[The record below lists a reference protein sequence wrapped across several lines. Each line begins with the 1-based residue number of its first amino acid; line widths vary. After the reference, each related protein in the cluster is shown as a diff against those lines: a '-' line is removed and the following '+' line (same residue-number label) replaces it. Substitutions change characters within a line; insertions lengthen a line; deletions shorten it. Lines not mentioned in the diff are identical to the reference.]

1 MKHSD
6 KCQQPQWTLLTLTVG
21 LVQRKLCCQWSWNSE
36 ESLERLLKKKFEYL
50 ACVKVEHLC
59 WYFFLSFPKY
69 FSVHVYSVCS
79 SEKTWPDAFFALFSF
94 FLAKMN
100 QNNHIKKNSI
110 WRKYWKNSENEPF
123 PMVLALPCPYRLTSV
138 VFRMVVHKD
147 QSSAIRTDHERTT
160 NILFILKIGKEISHF
175 LW

>member
-79 SEKTWPDAFFALFSF
+79 SEKTWPDAFFALFF
-94 FLAKMN
+94 WQRWTKIIILKKIQFDENIEKPVKMSRS
-100 QNNHIKKNSI
+100 QC
-110 WRKYWKNSENEPF
+110 
-123 PMVLALPCPYRLTSV
+123 VLALPCPYRLTSV

-160 NILFILKIGKEISHF
+160 NKLFILKIGKEISHF